1 MLADASIGEKVNSDD
16 QFAPLKVVLPDELQ
30 KFYSG
35 RGYLPTMQH
44 EDRGHARLN
53 VRALGNIRFFHSP
66 LLLQF
71 DLIAKDHRQ
80 GTVLIKDLSKTGIA
94 ILYHRQIF
102 PGECFEILLHGRTI
116 EAKAV
121 RCHRIGP
128 KCYET
133 GGIIH
138 HIYSEAADELTEADS
153 WTAPQV

>member
-16 QFAPLKVVLPDELQ
+16 PFAPLEVVLPSELQ
-30 KFYSG
+30 KFYSE

-53 VRALGNIRFFHSP
+53 VRALGNIRFSHSQ

-71 DLIAKDHRQ
+71 DLIANDHCQ

-94 ILYHRQIF
+94 ILYHRQVF

-116 EAKAV
+116 EATAV

-133 GGIIH
+133 GGIINR
-138 HIYSEAADELTEADS
+138 ICSEVADVLTEAS
-153 WTAPQV
+153 SLPTPQA